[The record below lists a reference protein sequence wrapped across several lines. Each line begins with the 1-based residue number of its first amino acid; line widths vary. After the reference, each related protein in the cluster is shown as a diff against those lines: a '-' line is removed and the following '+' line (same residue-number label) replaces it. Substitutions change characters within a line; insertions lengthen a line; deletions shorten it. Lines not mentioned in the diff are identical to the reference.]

1 MGLNLDPTRIDS
13 PCTREATQAL
23 RAGDRVLLSGILVT
37 ARDMAHRRM
46 VQAPSDEVRD
56 VLKNAFVY
64 HCGPVVLP
72 DGGGW
77 RVMSAGPTT
86 SMREEPFQAAVIREF
101 GLRGVVGKGGMGD
114 ATASALRECGG
125 VYLHATGGA
134 GASLASRIVEVIGVH
149 FLQEFGVPEAMW
161 ILRVRDFPAIVTM
174 DSTGRSVHRDVLEES
189 SGAMDVLLRR

>member
-1 MGLNLDPTRIDS
+1 MGLNPDPIRIDS
-13 PCTREATQAL
+13 PCIGEPTLAL

-46 VQAPSDEVRD
+46 VQAPPDEVRD
-56 VLKNAFVY
+56 VLKNAFIY
-64 HCGPVVLP
+64 HCGPVVVP
-72 DGGGW
+72 EGGGW

-86 SMREEPFQAAVIREF
+86 SMREEPFQATVIREF

-114 ATASALRECGG
+114 ATASALRGCGA

-134 GASLASRIVEVIGVH
+134 GASLASRIIRVIGVH

-161 ILRVRDFPAIVTM
+161 VLQVRDFPAIVTM
-174 DSTGRSVHRDVLEES
+174 DSTGSSLHRDVLEKS
-189 SGAMDVLLRR
+189 SVAMGALLRR